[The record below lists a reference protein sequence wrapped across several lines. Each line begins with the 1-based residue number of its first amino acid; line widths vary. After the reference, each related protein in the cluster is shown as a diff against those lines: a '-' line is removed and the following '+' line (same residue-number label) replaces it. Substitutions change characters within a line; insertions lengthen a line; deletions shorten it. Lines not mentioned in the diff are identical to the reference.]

1 MKLNST
7 CKICNKS
14 FNTIGQ
20 LGRHIYSHNIT
31 GKIYYD
37 MFFKENNEGLCENC
51 GKPTEF
57 YKFSKGYRKTCCNKC
72 YRELS
77 VKNWRSTMNDKYD
90 GKYYSSTD
98 EFNEKRKQTCLEK
111 YGSEFYYQSD
121 DFKIKAK
128 NTLLNK
134 YGYEYALQ
142 IPEIIETSKEK
153 RKQTCLEKYGVPY
166 IIQDPHSYEKA
177 RLTCLERYGT
187 ETYTQTDEFKN
198 RYKQTCLERYGT
210 EFASQSDIVK
220 NKVKQTCLERYGV
233 ESIFQSPEIHRN
245 RVYGFYA
252 DNGKWYDS
260 RWEYLYECYL
270 IKNNIKYV
278 YQPNIIFEYN
288 DINKKPHKYLP
299 DFLINDKEIIE
310 IKGPHF
316 FDINGNFIDPYDK
329 SKEAQ
334 YNAQLKYKC
343 MIDNNVTILQKNDL
357 ENLGIILI

>member
-111 YGSEFYYQSD
+111 YGSEFY
-121 DFKIKAK
+121 
-128 NTLLNK
+128 
-134 YGYEYALQ
+134 
-142 IPEIIETSKEK
+142 
-153 RKQTCLEKYGVPY
+153 
-166 IIQDPHSYEKA
+166 
-177 RLTCLERYGT
+177 
-187 ETYTQTDEFKN
+187 
-198 RYKQTCLERYGT
+198 
-210 EFASQSDIVK
+210 
-220 NKVKQTCLERYGV
+220 
-233 ESIFQSPEIHRN
+233 
-245 RVYGFYA
+245 
-252 DNGKWYDS
+252 
-260 RWEYLYECYL
+260 L